1 MHQFVLA
8 STSPARKKLL
18 SEAGID
24 FLAVAPGVDEEQMV
38 EELKPQSA
46 QDLTALLAEAK
57 SLAVAESFADALV
70 LGCDSALEFEDEILG
85 KPLVAEVAIER
96 WQRMRGKSGYLH
108 SGHYL
113 FDTNKGVGMASVT
126 QTKVQFADL
135 SDLEIARYVATGEPL
150 NVAGAFTI
158 DGLGGAFVE
167 RIEGD
172 YHTVVGLSLVEL
184 RRLVIGLGHD
194 YQSLWRKAQ

>member
-1 MHQFVLA
+1 MREFVLA

-18 SEAGID
+18 QDAGIR
-24 FLAVAPGVDEEQMV
+24 FHAVNPGVNEEQMV
-38 EELKPQSA
+38 LDHNPQDAGS
-46 QDLTALLAEAK
+46 LTSLLAEAK
-57 SLAVAESFADALV
+57 SLAVADQFANSLV
-70 LGCDSALEFEDEILG
+70 LGCDSALEFEGEVLG

-96 WQRMRGKSGYLH
+96 WKKMSGKAGFLY

-113 FDTNKGVGMASVT
+113 FDTERGVGLSSVT
-126 QTKVQFADL
+126 KTKVYFASL
-135 SDLEIARYVATGEPL
+135 TENEILRYVATSEPL

-184 RRLVIGLGHD
+184 RRLVMGLGHD
-194 YQSLWRKAQ
+194 YQALWR

>member
-18 SEAGID
+18 ADAGIE
-24 FLAVAPGVDEEQMV
+24 FLAVAPGVDEEEMV
-38 EELKPQSA
+38 DRLKPQTA
-46 QDLTALLAEAK
+46 AELTSMLAEAK
-57 SLAVAESFADALV
+57 SLAAAAAFSDALV
-70 LGCDSALEFEDEILG
+70 MGCDSALEFGDEILG
-85 KPLVAEVAIER
+85 KPLVPEVAVER
-96 WQRMRGKSGYLH
+96 WKKMRGKTGYVH

-113 FDTNKGVGMASVT
+113 YDTNSEIGLAAVT
-126 QTKVQFADL
+126 QTKVHFANL
-135 SDLEIARYVATGEPL
+135 SDIEIERYVATGEPL

-184 RRLVIGLGHD
+184 RRLVVGLGHD

>member
-1 MHQFVLA
+1 MREFVLA

-18 SEAGID
+18 QDGGVR
-24 FLAVAPGVDEEQMV
+24 FVAINPGVNEEQLV
-38 EELKPQSA
+38 LERQPKDAQS
-46 QDLTALLAEAK
+46 LTALLAQAK
-57 SLAVAESFADALV
+57 SLAVADQFSNSLV
-70 LGCDSALEFEDEILG
+70 LGCDSALEFDGEILG
-85 KPLVAEVAIER
+85 KPLVPEVAIER
-96 WQRMRGKSGYLH
+96 WKKMSGKSGFLH

-113 FDTNKGVGMASVT
+113 FDTDQAVGLSSVT
-126 QTKVQFADL
+126 QTKVYFANLTDT
-135 SDLEIARYVATGEPL
+135 EIQRYVATSEPL

-194 YQSLWRKAQ
+194 YQALWR